1 MDMKSEQEMWS
12 DILMLL
18 GLITTQD
25 VLAWFERNGGD
36 VAQESPGRP
45 TLDHKALSFV

>member
-18 GLITTQD
+18 GLITVQK
-25 VLAWFERNGGD
+25 VSW
-36 VAQESPGRP
+36 PG
-45 TLDHKALSFV
+45 LNIVV